1 MGTQKRAFNMVTKD
15 PEVDT
20 TCAQIESLNESELK
34 GPNEM
39 KKMVNFKEFLL
50 IWSIL
55 NKAS

>member
-50 IWSIL
+50 I
-55 NKAS
+55 

>member
-1 MGTQKRAFNMVTKD
+1 
-15 PEVDT
+15 
-20 TCAQIESLNESELK
+20 LK